1 MYYRLSHPS
10 LIRDVNQGGRANDKK
25 KWAAN
30 ELEFWRFCAWRLLML
45 YFLLKFA
52 SLGWRPRAKN
62 NRAST
67 LWINSSKN
75 AIYIL
80 NNALESNK
88 TRDRS
93 FEKPQSVFSENQPM
107 SSRSANGVG
116 VDVLTM
122 RQNLALPPATRRSIL
137 CEKYTITNPSAE
149 RHSRWL
155 NKRSNERE
163 LFFARSRPAWFTSR
177 IKDGWLKRY
186 IR

>member
-1 MYYRLSHPS
+1 M
-10 LIRDVNQGGRANDKK
+10 
-25 KWAAN
+25 
-30 ELEFWRFCAWRLLML
+30 
-45 YFLLKFA
+45 
-52 SLGWRPRAKN
+52 GWRPRAKN

-163 LFFARSRPAWFTSR
+163 VFFARARPAWFTFC
-177 IKDGWLKRY
+177 IKDGWVKRY
-186 IR
+186 IHSPKKDYTVKFLKVL

>member
-1 MYYRLSHPS
+1 
-10 LIRDVNQGGRANDKK
+10 
-25 KWAAN
+25 
-30 ELEFWRFCAWRLLML
+30 ML
-45 YFLLKFA
+45 YFLLKLA

-186 IR
+186 YH